1 MTSIHRSSLIPALA
15 AAALLLAACQ
25 PDAGKGPV
33 ARGLDEAQKG
43 LQQASR
49 EMENARQEISEARHK
64 LETENMSLGD
74 DHDRLPKAELTP
86 AGELLVDGKPVAM
99 TPAQQTLGKAYRNQL
114 QGVASAGI
122 AIGME
127 GAKLGI
133 DAAAGALK
141 SLMGGQSAD
150 EIGKQAEAAA
160 RETIKPKVEQLCARL
175 PEVLKSQQAWAA
187 AQPEFRP
194 YATMDQSDVDDC
206 MDKQDWN
213 F

>member
-1 MTSIHRSSLIPALA
+1 MNTQLLRTALA
-15 AAALLLAACQ
+15 ATLLVLAACQ
-25 PDAGKGPV
+25 PSTGNGAIAQGI
-33 ARGLDEAQKG
+33 DEAQKG
-43 LQQASR
+43 LQKASK
-49 EMENARQEISEARHK
+49 EMENAKQEIAQAQHK
-64 LETENMSLGD
+64 LDTGNMSLSDNGNK
-74 DHDRLPKAELTP
+74 LPKAEITP
-86 AGELLVDGKPVAM
+86 AGELLIDGKPVAM
-99 TPAQQTLGKAYRNQL
+99 TAEQKALGHAYRVQL
-114 QGVASAGI
+114 QGVASDGI

-150 EIGKQAEAAA
+150 EVGKQAEAMAK
-160 RETIKPKVEQLCARL
+160 ETIKPKVEQLCARL
-175 PEVLKSQQAWAA
+175 PDLLKTQKAWAA